1 MKADNQQDKMKK
13 AVAMAALQLLPPGG
27 IIGVGTGSTANHFID
42 LLGSSNPDIEGA
54 VASSEHTAAR
64 LQDNGIE
71 VMDLNMTG
79 DLSVYIDGA
88 DEANSQLQLIKGGG
102 GALTREKI
110 VAAASKTFIC
120 IIDESKRV
128 DILGEFPLP
137 VEVLPMARSY
147 VARQLVKLGADPEL
161 REGARTDNNNLI
173 LDCHNLRIME
183 PVTLERTINQIAGVV
198 TVGLFADRPADVLLV
213 GKSDGSV
220 ETVNP

>member
-1 MKADNQQDKMKK
+1 MNADSAQDKMKI
-13 AVAMAALQLLPPGG
+13 AVARAALQLLPPGG
-27 IIGVGTGSTANHFID
+27 IIGVGTGSTANYFID

-54 VASSEHTAAR
+54 VASSEQTAAR
-64 LQDNGIE
+64 LADNGID

-88 DEANSQLQLIKGGG
+88 DEANGQLQLIKGGG

-110 VAAASKTFIC
+110 VAAASEKFIC

-137 VEVLPMARSY
+137 IEVLPMARSY

-161 REGARTDNNNLI
+161 REGVRTDNDNMI
-173 LDCHNLRIME
+173 LDCYNLNITE
-183 PVTLERTINQIAGVV
+183 PVKLERTINQMPGVV

-213 GKSDGSV
+213 GQKDGTV
-220 ETVNP
+220 ETVSN

>member
-64 LQDNGIE
+64 LQAKGIE